1 MSTLLFPGNDDSTSS
16 KLPEGIVTG
25 SRKRKQAFSLH
36 DPDNIEVQRLATQA
50 ARKKAKLS
58 KSSVPSNSRQASIE
72 EVEEEPHLRIFPKN
86 PRNII
91 ESDDDDDD
99 DGIATQAA
107 KKKAKISKTE
117 TRKSKNK
124 PAPKSNRQASMEDIP
139 DIDLTLPQVLPRN
152 PRNIIESNDD
162 NEDRDPPE
170 QPAESAE
177 AELSK

>member
-1 MSTLLFPGNDDSTSS
+1 MTISS

-36 DPDNIEVQRLATQA
+36 DPDNIEVQQLATQA

-72 EVEEEPHLRIFPKN
+72 EVEEEPHLCVFPKN

-91 ESDDDDDD
+91 ESDDDDDDD

-107 KKKAKISKTE
+107 KKKAKISKTSL
-117 TRKSKNK
+117 RGRYSGH
-124 PAPKSNRQASMEDIP
+124 
-139 DIDLTLPQVLPRN
+139 
-152 PRNIIESNDD
+152 
-162 NEDRDPPE
+162 
-170 QPAESAE
+170 
-177 AELSK
+177 